1 MSSRWDELPIS
12 EQEQQYLAQTTI
24 PPTLPTSSVMHS
36 IRRNLGSLIRQEI
49 SDDQTICYYNNLHG
63 DGPIPYL
70 CELGCCPSGCCTP
83 EDLTAQAAGY
93 GWAIGLLVAF
103 ILLILFAIVA
113 LFALWMLNR
122 HKERIQKRELQA
134 SSAESSA
141 ASQISGPTSYYSPD
155 SYIPP
160 FTYYE
165 SKY

>member
-12 EQEQQYLAQTTI
+12 EQEQKYQASTTT
-24 PPTLPTSSVMHS
+24 TLPIASSSAAINS

-49 SDDQTICYYNNLHG
+49 SDDQTICYYKNLHG
-63 DGPIPYL
+63 DGSIPYL

-83 EDLTAQAAGY
+83 EDLTSQANGY

-103 ILLILFAIVA
+103 ILLVLFATAA

-122 HKERIQKRELQA
+122 HKEKIQKRELQA
-134 SSAESSA
+134 SSADSSA
-141 ASQISGPTSYYSPD
+141 ASQISGPTSYYSPET
-155 SYIPP
+155 YFPY
-160 FTYYE
+160 TYYE